1 MMNLDPSRRALTH
14 ALPDGPGAGARETS
28 GARGG
33 LSRIDPLREAGA
45 APQRIEL
52 RNQRGEIEALEARVR
67 AELEHRA
74 YPASAQFAVRLA
86 MEEAIVNAFMH
97 GHRGL
102 SPSVPISVEFTID
115 ADRLAVAIEDQGPG
129 FRPDRVAD
137 PTSSE
142 NLELPSGRG
151 LMLIRS
157 FMTEAWHELNGRR
170 LVMVYRRPHGT
181 PS

>member
-1 MMNLDPSRRALTH
+1 MMNCDPSRRALTH
-14 ALPDGPGAGARETS
+14 ALPDGPGAGARAS
-28 GARGG
+28 RGAPDG
-33 LSRIDPLREAGA
+33 LSRVDPLRQAGS
-45 APQRIEL
+45 APERIEL
-52 RNQRGEIEALEARVR
+52 RNQRGEIETLEARIR

-115 ADRLAVAIEDQGPG
+115 AEHVVVAIEDQGPG

-137 PTSSE
+137 PTLSE

-157 FMTEAWHELNGRR
+157 FMSEAWHELNGRR
-170 LVMVYRRPHGT
+170 LVMVYRRPQGT